1 MVTCVCNIQEYLL
14 HRQTECT
21 YTVQGHYVKTLHIGS
36 TLTLDNNN
44 KIVNNNNNNNNKI
57 VNNNNNNNKIVNG
70 LHHPNLKLV
79 SKDIFI

>member
-21 YTVQGHYVKTLHIGS
+21 YTVQGHYVEILHIGS
-36 TLTLDNNN
+36 TLTLD
-44 KIVNNNNNNNNKI
+44 NNNKI